1 MSVDIRQIGI
11 FGFSFSR
18 GFDQTWFNLWLKE
31 DGYSMDLYQDVE
43 TDDGDDDPIES
54 AVMITFEQGED
65 LLRRAFAE
73 GRIEEWKEVYTP
85 DDEGVDTDLS
95 WTLDVDDPQENDLAF
110 SSGNGKLPPRDMLM
124 GVLDAIRAYEP
135 RFALCFEELR

>member
-1 MSVDIRQIGI
+1 MSVDIKQIGI

-54 AVMITFEQGED
+54 VEKITFEQGED
-65 LLRRAFAE
+65 LLRRAFAD
-73 GRIEEWKEVYTP
+73 GRIDEWKEAYKP
-85 DDEGVDTDLS
+85 GDEGVDTDLS

-124 GVLDAIRAYEP
+124 GVLNAIRAYEP

>member
-73 GRIEEWKEVYTP
+73 GRIEEWKEAYMP

>member
-1 MSVDIRQIGI
+1 MSVDIKQIGI

-73 GRIEEWKEVYTP
+73 GRIEEWKEAYTD

-135 RFALCFEELR
+135 RFAMCFEELR

>member
-1 MSVDIRQIGI
+1 MSVDIGQIGI

-43 TDDGDDDPIES
+43 TDDGDDDPVES

-65 LLRRAFAE
+65 LLRRVFAE
-73 GRIEEWKEVYTP
+73 GRIEEWKEAYTP

>member
-54 AVMITFEQGED
+54 AVMTTFEQGED

>member
-1 MSVDIRQIGI
+1 MSVDIKQIGI

-54 AVMITFEQGED
+54 VEKITFEQGED
-65 LLRRAFAE
+65 LLRRAFAD
-73 GRIEEWKEVYTP
+73 GRIDEWKEAYKP
-85 DDEGVDTDLS
+85 EDEGVNTDLS

-124 GVLDAIRAYEP
+124 GVLNAIRAYEP

>member
-73 GRIEEWKEVYTP
+73 GRIEEWKEAYTA

-124 GVLDAIRAYEP
+124 VELDAIRAYEP
-135 RFALCFEELR
+135 RFAMCFEELR